1 MKKYIFAIVIISNL
15 FAQVDYDAQ
24 IQPIFDN
31 NCTSCHM
38 YGNASGGLS
47 LTSYLS
53 VMTNSNSH

>member
-31 NCTSCHM
+31 NCTRCHM